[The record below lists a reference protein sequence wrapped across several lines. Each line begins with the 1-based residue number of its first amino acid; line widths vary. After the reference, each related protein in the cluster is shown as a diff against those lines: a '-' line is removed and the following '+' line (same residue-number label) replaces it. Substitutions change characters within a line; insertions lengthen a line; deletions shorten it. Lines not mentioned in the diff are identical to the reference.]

1 MNHFK
6 SLKIGNSPLLMMGCT
21 IIAFGVTHFYFAN
34 GESPKIAIIIGHILL
49 FPVYLVD
56 GIVSFLDIDSILS
69 NPIAIFL
76 VLFIT
81 YSCIVVVAS
90 KIFEW
95 RRSGSE

>member
-6 SLKIGNSPLLMMGCT
+6 TLKIGNSPLLLMGCT

-34 GESPKIAIIIGHILL
+34 TNTPKIANIIGHLLL
-49 FPVYLVD
+49 FPIYLVD
-56 GIVSFLDIDSILS
+56 GIGSLIGFNSILS

-76 VLFIT
+76 ILFIT
-81 YSCIVVVAS
+81 YSGIVIVAS

-95 RRSGSE
+95 RNSAEE